1 MFTHPD
7 RIGQLAREHH
17 HQMLAQAS
25 QRQLRHQHSR
35 PAATTRIIR
44 RLAALMR
51 AGVVPAQA
59 PGTIWPARPRRL
71 GEPQR
76 PGCARRIPAMTVGDT
91 DADRTRRP
99 QGGVDA
105 TAGRDNEAQ
114 GRRHVPRWSA

>member
-7 RIGQLAREHH
+7 RIGQLALEHH

-44 RLAALMR
+44 RLAALIAG

-59 PGTIWPARPRRL
+59 PGTIWPARPHPL
-71 GEPQR
+71 GEP
-76 PGCARRIPAMTVGDT
+76 
-91 DADRTRRP
+91 
-99 QGGVDA
+99 
-105 TAGRDNEAQ
+105 AGRTQ
-114 GRRHVPRWSA
+114 IPGRRH